1 MKKKT
6 IKKLEINRETLAKL
20 DELEL
25 HPVAGGTSTPEH
37 CTFSGYRT
45 CNTCGMTCGTNYC

>member
-1 MKKKT
+1 MKKK

-25 HPVAGGTSTPEH
+25 HPVAGGTSSPDY

-45 CNTCGMTCGTNYC
+45 CNTCKATCGTNYC